1 MSLDADPQYVNRTE
15 VLVCSYCGA
24 LVFHGMWPRHH
35 EMDLEH
41 RIYTSAAEPVV
52 PK

>member
-1 MSLDADPQYVNRTE
+1 MTDVDRRYVIGAE

-41 RIYTSAAEPVV
+41 RIYTTSAEPTG
-52 PK
+52 PGQ